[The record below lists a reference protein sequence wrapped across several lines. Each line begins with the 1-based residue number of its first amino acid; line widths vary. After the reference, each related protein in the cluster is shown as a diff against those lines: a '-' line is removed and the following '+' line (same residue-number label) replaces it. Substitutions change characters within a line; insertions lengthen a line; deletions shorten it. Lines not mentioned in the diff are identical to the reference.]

1 MYQSRRSSARTTITA
16 EDLDINSI
24 AAEYLCSSNKKI
36 CKVLESFYKL
46 LLQDVLP
53 SVNVTGVA
61 ILVIFFCFTRIW
73 CLVKLRIE
81 ELFKIIYE
89 LNCI

>member
-1 MYQSRRSSARTTITA
+1 MCEICSKLTIKLQERRQWHLSGVS

-24 AAEYLCSSNKKI
+24 AAEYLCSSSKKI

-46 LLQDVLP
+46 LLQDVLL
-53 SVNVTGVA
+53 SVNITGVA

-73 CLVKLRIE
+73 C
-81 ELFKIIYE
+81 
-89 LNCI
+89 

>member
-1 MYQSRRSSARTTITA
+1 MGNA
-16 EDLDINSI
+16 
-24 AAEYLCSSNKKI
+24 SNTWCCFGVFVVNFERIYI

-46 LLQDVLP
+46 LLQDVLL
-53 SVNVTGVA
+53 SVNITGVA

-73 CLVKLRIE
+73 YLVKLNIE

>member
-1 MYQSRRSSARTTITA
+1 MCEICSKLTIKLQERRQWHLSGVFVVNFERI
-16 EDLDINSI
+16 
-24 AAEYLCSSNKKI
+24 YI

-46 LLQDVLP
+46 LLQDVLL
-53 SVNVTGVA
+53 SVNITGVA

-73 CLVKLRIE
+73 YLVKLNIE